1 MALRLPH
8 ERLGEVPQVANPMRL
23 SATPP
28 AYRGAPPLLGEH
40 TAEVL
45 REVLGMD
52 ETEVSSLRAKGIV

>member
-1 MALRLPH
+1 MH
-8 ERLGEVPQVANPMRL
+8 L

-52 ETEVSSLRAKGIV
+52 EAEVTELQAKGIV